1 MFDYDPATVSPYE
14 LPIYYRVKY
23 SRCKDGFY
31 QTNAKEYC
39 VALRDFPDPSQVD
52 LTAEEWE
59 AVAIV
64 ADGGTWPV
72 PDRPYTRENWHAD
85 RSFNAVPGQE
95 ITEEIYEEM
104 FEVMPPYRLPRCKRT
119 EGCVSGF
126 LVSEAATIDWRTGK
140 DLYSAFGKCGDK
152 HYFIGYLPRCPS
164 EPWFF

>member
-1 MFDYDPATVSPYE
+1 MFDYDPATVSPCE
-14 LPIYYRVKY
+14 LPIYDRVSYCSKVGGRFWGVR
-23 SRCKDGFY
+23 S
-31 QTNAKEYC
+31 AKEYC
-39 VALRDFPDPSQVD
+39 VALRSLPDPSQVD

-119 EGCVSGF
+119 EGCASGF
-126 LVSEAATIDWRTGK
+126 LMSEPTTDDPRTGK
-140 DLYSAFGKCGDK
+140 NLYSAFGKRGGSY
-152 HYFIGYLPRCPS
+152 YFIGLLPCRPG
-164 EPWFF
+164 E